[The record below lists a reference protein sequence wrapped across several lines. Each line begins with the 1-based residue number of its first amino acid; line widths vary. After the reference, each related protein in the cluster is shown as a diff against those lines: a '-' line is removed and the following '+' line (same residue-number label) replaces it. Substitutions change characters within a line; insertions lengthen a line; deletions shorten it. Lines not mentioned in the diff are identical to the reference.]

1 MDELV
6 PISREN
12 WTDLRDLFRTNWPT
26 HELPHNVV
34 QNYIDWIQI
43 DAKIAHLQVF
53 SLNGTWRSNGTFIII
68 DRYELYCYTLEE
80 SNDSL
85 LRALKLVDWDYSYR
99 ICAILDRHQPALEAV
114 FADHPHCN
122 PLRTPNHVLHL
133 SREKALQLEIALPE
147 GFRLANL
154 DLKHAPQVNQAWP
167 FHCDGSEFT
176 VKRCLAWNTNVGLFN
191 QEAELVGW
199 CLHSNLGFLSYL
211 HVDDRCR
218 NRGFGELMVR
228 AISRKVAEKGLNV
241 YGGVRPDNGPSRRLF
256 QKVGFEQRQAIAWIR
271 SRTGKLVEWGI
282 S

>member
-6 PISREN
+6 PIPREN
-12 WTDLRDLFRTNWPT
+12 WTDLRDLFRTNWPA
-26 HELPHNVV
+26 HELPHNVF

-43 DAKIAHLQVF
+43 DAKIANLQVF
-53 SLNGTWRSNGTFIII
+53 SLNGAWRSDGTFIII

-80 SNDSL
+80 SNGSL
-85 LRALKLVDWDYSYR
+85 LRALKLVDWDYS
-99 ICAILDRHQPALEAV
+99 
-114 FADHPHCN
+114 
-122 PLRTPNHVLHL
+122 
-133 SREKALQLEIALPE
+133 
-147 GFRLANL
+147 
-154 DLKHAPQVNQAWP
+154 
-167 FHCDGSEFT
+167 
-176 VKRCLAWNTNVGLFN
+176 NVGLFN
-191 QEAELVGW
+191 EEDELVGW

-256 QKVGFEQRQAIAWIR
+256 QKIGFEQRQAIAWIR
-271 SRTGKLVEWGI
+271 SRAGKLAEWGI